1 MYLTYKNKNM
11 NHIMVCAEFPGT
23 TDEQA
28 SEIYAMLNQRN
39 WTRITSAGEE
49 MNNVWYGTFNR
60 QMLEKDCREIAT
72 RNFMEAAKKYCSEVQ
87 LTILW
92 GANKTAPKGSTLIS

>member
-1 MYLTYKNKNM
+1 M

-28 SEIYAMLNQRN
+28 SEIYAMLNHHN

-49 MNNVWYGTFNR
+49 FNNVWYGTFNR

-72 RNFMEAAKKYCSEVQ
+72 RNFKDTAKKYCSEVQ

-92 GANKTAPKGSTLIS
+92 GANKTAPKGFTLIS

>member
-1 MYLTYKNKNM
+1 M
-11 NHIMVCAEFPGT
+11 NHIMVCAEFPGAT
-23 TDEQA
+23 AEQA

-49 MNNVWYGTFNR
+49 FNNVWYGTFNR

-92 GANKTAPKGSTLIS
+92 EANKTASKGSTLIS

>member
-1 MYLTYKNKNM
+1 MYLTYKNENM

-28 SEIYAMLNQRN
+28 NEIYAILNQRN
-39 WTRITSAGEE
+39 WTRITSQDEE
-49 MNNVWYGTFNR
+49 FNNIWYGTFNR

-92 GANKTAPKGSTLIS
+92 GANKPTSQGFTLIS

>member
-1 MYLTYKNKNM
+1 M

-28 SEIYAMLNQRN
+28 NEIYAILNQRN
-39 WTRITSAGEE
+39 WTRITSQDEE
-49 MNNVWYGTFNR
+49 FNNIWYGTFNR

-72 RNFMEAAKKYCSEVQ
+72 RNFMEAAKEYCSEVQ

-92 GANKTAPKGSTLIS
+92 GANKPAQKGSTLIS

>member
-1 MYLTYKNKNM
+1 MHLTYKNKNM

-23 TDEQA
+23 TEEQA
-28 SEIYAMLNQRN
+28 SEIYAMLNQRK
-39 WTRITSAGEE
+39 WIRVTRAGDEF
-49 MNNVWYGTFNR
+49 NNVWYGTFNR

-72 RNFMEAAKKYCSEVQ
+72 SNFKEAAKKYCSNIQ

-92 GANKTAPKGSTLIS
+92 GAHKPAHHGATLIS